1 MARVTT
7 EDCITSIPN
16 RFQLVI
22 YACRRARELTS
33 GSETNISIDNDKNTV
48 IALREIAEKKIDLVK
63 TWDSIVETVQR
74 YQPVEEN
81 DIEDHDAVPLNE
93 NASEVSFDNF
103 EKENASEKKKKKIYV
118 TQSDIQKLIDKKKDS
133 VNLEEENVEKESI
146 ENDLSDSALDQKPQE
161 LSEDLKDSSS

>member
-81 DIEDHDAVPLNE
+81 DIEDDDAVPLNE

-118 TQSDIQKLIDKKKDS
+118 TQSDIQKLIDQKKDS
-133 VNLEEENVEKESI
+133 VNLEAENVEKESI
-146 ENDLSDSALDQKPQE
+146 ENDLSDSDLDQKPQE